1 MVNTGWRGYTSS
13 CMAESSPSGND
24 PPARDPQALISIYEL
39 TNTTRKEFLVWIGE
53 DGQKPVGTELA
64 AMRPAH
70 WNAADHVS
78 INTIESGLKRE
89 EALAFRDNY
98 VKNLSQMPGWS
109 VRVTG
114 PS

>member
-1 MVNTGWRGYTSS
+1 MAGSS
-13 CMAESSPSGND
+13 KSGNV
-24 PPARDPQALISIYEL
+24 PPARDPQPLVSIYEL

-53 DGQKPVGTELA
+53 DGWKPLETALE
-64 AMRPAH
+64 AMRPEH

-89 EALAFRDNY
+89 EALSFRDNY

-109 VRVTG
+109 VRAIE

>member
-1 MVNTGWRGYTSS
+1 MRTIWHGRRNRKLIQANNIPEI
-13 CMAESSPSGND
+13 AED
-24 PPARDPQALISIYEL
+24 IQ
-39 TNTTRKEFLVWIGE
+39 
-53 DGQKPVGTELA
+53 A